1 MLVRLLVWAASLYT
15 SMLHSATKCRVGI
28 IIPDRDDN
36 ADGELSDALARNAE
50 PLRLSLTRFFQRRVR
65 EASDVED
72 LVQDVFTRI
81 VARDSDR
88 PVGNLGG
95 YVFQTAASVLVDRG
109 RRRSSHHAAAHD
121 QFDAEHHGNDECNP
135 ERVLSGKES
144 LRAVTAA
151 LLSLPERTR
160 TIFVLHRLEGYK
172 HREIAEHL
180 GISISA
186 VEKQMIRAVQHLAK
200 TVGNN
205 HGS

>member
-1 MLVRLLVWAASLYT
+1 MRLLAPPASYHL
-15 SMLHSATKCRVGI
+15 SMLHLAPKFQVWV
-28 IIPDRDDN
+28 IIPDNDDN
-36 ADGELSDALARNAE
+36 ADGEPSGALARDAE
-50 PLRLSLTRFFQRRVR
+50 PLRRSLTRFFRRRVR
-65 EASDVED
+65 ESSDVED

-81 VARDSDR
+81 VARNSDR
-88 PVGNLGG
+88 PVENLAG
-95 YVFQTAASVLVDRG
+95 YIFQTAASVLADRG
-109 RRRSSHHAAAHD
+109 RRRSSRHAAAHEE
-121 QFDAEHHGNDECNP
+121 FDAEHHGNDELDP

-172 HREIAEHL
+172 HREIAEQL
-180 GISISA
+180 GISVSA

-200 TVGNN
+200 TIGKP